1 MLKLA
6 VASALLGLCLAS
18 LQNVERV
25 TQNYDDEVNNKI
37 VLQIQYELKASYMYQ
52 AYSHYFGR
60 ADVALPGFAK
70 WFEKASLEE
79 RQHATGLIE
88 YINKRG
94 GTVSLNNLN
103 FNNMCTTVSQ
113 ELSKMKEFERGHACI
128 CTFMSSQ
135 KEISPSEKSLP
146 PCPARSTWQNGLWAM
161 QDTLALER
169 FVNDELL
176 KLHSTAG
183 VKKDPH
189 LSHILE
195 HDYLDEQVNSIS
207 QVANYIRQL
216 ERVGDDGLGEY
227 LFDKSLE

>member
-1 MLKLA
+1 MLKFAL
-6 VASALLGLCLAS
+6 VSALLGLCLATV
-18 LQNVERV
+18 QNVERV
-25 TQNYDDEVNNKI
+25 VQNYDDEVNNKI
-37 VLQIQYELKASYMYQ
+37 VQQIQYELKASYMYQ

-94 GTVSLNNLN
+94 GTVSLSILN
-103 FNNMCTTVSQ
+103 FNNMCTTVST
-113 ELSKMKEFERGHACI
+113 ELAKMKEFERSLTCI
-128 CTFMSSQ
+128 CIFMSTQ
-135 KEISPSEKSLP
+135 KEGPPSDNKPS
-146 PCPARSTWQNGLWAM
+146 CPERSTWQNGLWAM
-161 QDTLALER
+161 QDTLILER
-169 FVNDELL
+169 FVNNELL
-176 KLHSTAG
+176 NLHKLAG

-227 LFDKSLE
+227 LFDRNLA